1 MRPLGTVWEHLI
13 LGNLRLFGTWCLGFG
28 ISALIFLLPA
38 AAMADEFRLMPSVAL
53 KEEYNDNIYLDVRN
67 QTRDFITTTSPG
79 LEVYD
84 KTERF
89 EATLT
94 GRLASLLY
102 ADNTGLDHIDQSYT
116 GNATYQFTPRLL
128 VRGNGGYTVDSRPDR
143 LLLTTG
149 LVLSSSIRHVDTYAG
164 SVEYSLN
171 ERSALAGSYSYEQ
184 DRWSRTTIPDFEGQ
198 TAQLSYIHDISSMV
212 KNTKARATLTYNKYS
227 FTYGGSS
234 SIPVESYSAT
244 VGATYA
250 LNEKFAASVD
260 AGVVRTTS
268 DVTHL
273 QLVPVGPFTLV
284 FRDQGTEADVAPM
297 ATGSLRYSGEKSN
310 AEISAGHQVL
320 PAMGSAGTTN
330 RTSFTFNA
338 SHRFTWELSG
348 TFAYEYY
355 DNKST
360 QSGIGVSNI
369 DYQTFRI
376 APGLRYEFTRDFF
389 LEGSYAFTRIYNNA
403 ANTTSLGLTTNG
415 PSHTT
420 ATRNQFMLSLTYKH
434 RMFE

>member
-1 MRPLGTVWEHLI
+1 LNQRNRIWVV
-13 LGNLRLFGTWCLGFG
+13 LFVSLV
-28 ISALIFLLPA
+28 AVLHVRA
-38 AAMADEFRLMPSVAL
+38 AVADEFRLVPSVSV

-67 QTRDFITTTSPG
+67 PTRDFITTTSPG

-84 KTERF
+84 RTERF
-89 EATLT
+89 ETTLT

-102 ADNTGLDHIDQSYT
+102 TDNTGLDHIDQFYA
-116 GNATYQFTPRLL
+116 GNATYQLTPSLL
-128 VRGNGGYTVDSRPDR
+128 VRGNGGYTIDSRPDR

-149 LVLSSSIRHVDTYAG
+149 LVLSSSIRHMDTYGG
-164 SVEYSLN
+164 SIEYTLN
-171 ERSALAGSYSYEQ
+171 EKAALAGSYSYEQ

-198 TAQLSYIHDISSMV
+198 TGQLSFIYDTSSMV
-212 KNTKARATLTYNKYS
+212 KNTKARATVTYNKYS
-227 FTYGGSS
+227 FSYGGSSS

-250 LNEKFAASVD
+250 LNEKLAASID

-268 DVTHL
+268 DVTRL
-273 QLVPVGPFTLV
+273 QFVTVGPFVLGFLET
-284 FRDQGTEADVAPM
+284 GTETDLAPM
-297 ATGSLRYSGEKSN
+297 AIGALKYSGEKTS
-310 AEISAGHQVL
+310 AELSAGHQVL

-338 SHRFTWELSG
+338 SHRLTWELSG
-348 TFAYEYY
+348 TFACEYY
-355 DNKST
+355 YNKST
-360 QSGIGVSNI
+360 QSGIGISNI
-369 DYQTFRI
+369 DYQTLRI

-403 ANTTSLGLTTNG
+403 ANSTSLGITVNG

-434 RMFE
+434 RLFE